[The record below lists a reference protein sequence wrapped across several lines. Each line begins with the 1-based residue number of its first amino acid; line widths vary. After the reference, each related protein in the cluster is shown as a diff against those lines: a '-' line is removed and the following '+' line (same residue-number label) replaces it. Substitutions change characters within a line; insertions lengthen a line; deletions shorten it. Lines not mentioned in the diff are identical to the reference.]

1 MGKQDQD
8 LTDEILKKFQM
19 AMNGAKRSER
29 YVFFMSDKD
38 LGKEIRESL
47 EEVGEDSTKYG
58 EFISSYFA
66 WVSLPKQKEKVE
78 ELENITKKKDKKR

>member
-1 MGKQDQD
+1 M
-8 LTDEILKKFQM
+8 LKIKIAVQ
-19 AMNGAKRSER
+19 AIESYGER
-29 YVFFMSDKD
+29 GYVFFMSDKD
-38 LGKEIRESL
+38 LGKEIRESS

-78 ELENITKKKDKKR
+78 ELENITKKKDKRR